1 MLGKYF
7 VVELLLVSSW
17 LDLDMFL
24 GLLDWSSVGW
34 NLNLDYFV
42 YIVKFFMWENYILI
56 LYDCLFFEK
65 YFY

>member
-42 YIVKFFMWENYILI
+42 YIVKFFIWEN
-56 LYDCLFFEK
+56 
-65 YFY
+65 